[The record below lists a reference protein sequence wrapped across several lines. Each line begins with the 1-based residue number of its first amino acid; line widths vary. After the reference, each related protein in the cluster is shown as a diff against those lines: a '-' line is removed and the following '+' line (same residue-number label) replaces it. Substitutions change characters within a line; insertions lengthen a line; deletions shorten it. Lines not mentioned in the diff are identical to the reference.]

1 MTILG
6 DITRQKHTEVENLPL
21 LQTLLKGQVDKDG
34 YVFYLYDL
42 FFIYERLEKLAK
54 ETGVWNGLEG
64 MERTEMIRKDL
75 EELSP
80 GYTKELCEST
90 KEYLQYLDSLASDEN
105 RKHLIMSHIYVRH
118 TGDMYGGKLLAR
130 LVPGS
135 GYAYQF
141 DDRPGLIKKI
151 NAKLSLELADE
162 ANYAFEWFIQI
173 FSEMGEKL
181 GYANIQISK

>member
-6 DITRQKHTEVENLPL
+6 DITRQKHIEVENVPL
-21 LQTLLKGQVDKDG
+21 LQVLLKKQIDKEG

-42 FFIYERLEKLAK
+42 LFIYERLEKLAK

-64 MERTEMIRKDL
+64 MERTEMIRKDI

-90 KEYLQYLDSLASDEN
+90 KLYLDYLQSLADNKEKN
-105 RKHLIMSHIYVRH
+105 YLLMAHVYVRH
-118 TGDMYGGKLLAR
+118 TGDMYGGKMMAR
-130 LVPGS
+130 AVPGS

-151 NAKLSLELADE
+151 NAKLSLDLADE
-162 ANYAFEWFIQI
+162 ANHAFEWFIKI
-173 FSEMGEKL
+173 FSEMSEKL
-181 GYANIQISK
+181 GYANV